1 MFILQKVLQLLKLSH
16 DADILAHLTYPKTT
30 KRSDTQKTSGAP
42 LSKILFLKTQKK
54 RLPCL
59 KATVSDKPLK
69 RHLVRNKRLI
79 GPTD

>member
-42 LSKILFLKTQKK
+42 LSKILFLKTQKNDY
-54 RLPCL
+54 L
-59 KATVSDKPLK
+59 S
-69 RHLVRNKRLI
+69 
-79 GPTD
+79 